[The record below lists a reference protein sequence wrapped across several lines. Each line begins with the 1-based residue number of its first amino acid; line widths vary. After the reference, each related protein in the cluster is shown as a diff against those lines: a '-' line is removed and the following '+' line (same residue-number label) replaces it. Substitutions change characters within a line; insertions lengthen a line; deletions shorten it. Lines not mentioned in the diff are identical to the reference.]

1 MAQQVE
7 INLRIPSLVI
17 RTPGN
22 ENPTKIA
29 NDAIR
34 LIGRLEVPKIPK
46 PADILTLTT
55 STGLEFPATVLTA
68 NWDDGKDMFVVACR
82 FGRTRITPAEYQAFV
97 DASDWEAKPL
107 LPDA

>member
-17 RTPGN
+17 RTPEN

-29 NDAIR
+29 NDGIR
-34 LIGRLEVPKIPK
+34 LISRIEVPKIPK
-46 PADILTLTT
+46 PPDVLELTT
-55 STGLEFPATVLTA
+55 STGLKFPATVLTA
-68 NWDDGKDMFVVACR
+68 NWDDGKNMFVIACR
-82 FGRTRITPAEYQAFV
+82 FGRTRITPVEYQAFV
-97 DASDWEAKPL
+97 DATDWEAKPL